1 MARDYFKH
9 DCAIGHAFCNRAPL
23 VKRGRERDHA
33 ESGYP
38 SVCRLKP
45 RHPAKGGG
53 LADASSGIGADGRRA
68 FSRGDGGGASSA
80 AAHRN
85 PFGIPWVQGGEKRGV
100 FRGRAHGKLIH
111 VEFAEYY
118 GPRLFQFSYNGC
130 VVWGDEV
137 FKYAGGAGR
146 SYILCAEDVLYRD
159 GNPGQRGSVSFF
171 NPFIRG
177 LGLFYGAVA
186 AYGYIRVDFFINFF
200 HAPEIKISKLLSTHF
215 LFFKFF

>member
-9 DCAIGHAFCNRAPL
+9 DCAIGHVSCNRAPL

-45 RHPAKGGG
+45 CYPAKGGG
-53 LADASSGIGADGRRA
+53 LADASSGIGADGCRA
-68 FSRGDGGGASSA
+68 KACRDGGGASSA
-80 AAHRN
+80 AAPRD

-100 FRGRAHGKLIH
+100 FRGRAHRKLIH
-111 VEFAEYY
+111 VEFAEDY
-118 GPRLFQFSYNGC
+118 GARLFQFSYNGC

-159 GNPGQRGSVSFF
+159 GNPGQRGQVFPVFNHSV
-171 NPFIRG
+171 RR

-186 AYGYIRVDFFINFF
+186 AYGYVRVDFFINFF
-200 HAPEIKISKLLSTHF
+200 HAPKIKRGKLL
-215 LFFKFF
+215 